1 MTPRRCE
8 RGSMVLGLGLIV
20 VVLMIALAVGSVGAG
35 IAAYVHAAN
44 AADAAALAAAPVTFR
59 PFGAN
64 GSPAAEAARFAAMN
78 GVSLVRCTCPIDRS
92 WDTRTVEVVVAHALN
107 VPMLGRVTVRAASRA
122 TFEPAAL
129 IQP

>member
-20 VVLMIALAVGSVGAG
+20 VVLMMALAVGSVGAG

-92 WDTRTVEVVVAHALN
+92 WDTRTVEVEIGRAH
-107 VPMLGRVTVRAASRA
+107 V
-122 TFEPAAL
+122 
-129 IQP
+129 